1 MTVNTTTLLLARVSD
16 RVSMTLTDVD
26 EMVEKDRGR
35 SEETQDP
42 ISMSNIDEQS
52 LEQGMA
58 EKPMP

>member
-1 MTVNTTTLLLARVSD
+1 MTVNTTTLPLARVSD
-16 RVSMTLTDVD
+16 HVSMTLTNVD

>member
-1 MTVNTTTLLLARVSD
+1 
-16 RVSMTLTDVD
+16 MTLTNVD